1 MNKACARSKA
11 KVKKDEINRKTSRN
25 KSSPKTSD
33 NAEVA
38 SARIPHQINNSAEI
52 TLNGKYFIR
61 FYSFLFSF
69 PNLLCFFSASTHFI
83 YFYPQYCHLSSFKKK
98 KIFFYTI
105 SLSSTWTLSRYSVY
119 LLRICFLYLQPF
131 LNSFIVKG

>member
-52 TLNGKYFIR
+52 TVNGKYFIR

-83 YFYPQYCHLSSFKKK
+83 YFYPQYCHLSSF
-98 KIFFYTI
+98 
-105 SLSSTWTLSRYSVY
+105 
-119 LLRICFLYLQPF
+119 
-131 LNSFIVKG
+131 